1 MSPSSHHG
9 ALCGAG
15 EGRVQLSFYQP
26 PDVGSKKRKHADGEG
41 DASEADSEAAA
52 LREQRRALIR
62 GLRDCARTRDAS
74 GALAIFGQMEAASM
88 TPESADCS
96 LLLHLFS
103 EAEPAPL
110 YAESVRLF
118 DAARAAGIEL
128 GEPSWSGM
136 IRLHCVSGQIGRAEE
151 ALVQMRAAGVEPRL
165 RSFSPLLAAA
175 GKTGDRRL
183 AASTCRR
190 MRAVGLSPAVPD
202 FVALGRMH
210 LVQARCARD
219 RARCARD
226 LTARTCDE

>member
-1 MSPSSHHG
+1 M
-9 ALCGAG
+9 
-15 EGRVQLSFYQP
+15 QLSLVPQP
-26 PDVGSKKRKHADGEG
+26 PASASASRDPRKRKQADSEV

-52 LREQRRALIR
+52 LRKQRHTLIRALR
-62 GLRDCARTRDAS
+62 ECARTRDAS

-88 TPESADCS
+88 TLESADCS

-118 DAARAAGIEL
+118 DAARAAGVEL

-136 IRLHCVSGQIGRAEE
+136 VRLHCVSGQIGRAEE
-151 ALVQMRAAGVEPRL
+151 ALAQMRAAGVEPRL

-183 AASTCRR
+183 AASACRR
-190 MRAVGLSPAVPD
+190 MRAAGLSPAVPD

-210 LVQARCARD
+210 LMQARSRGM
-219 RARCARD
+219 RARFDGADVRRMMTLSLARRA
-226 LTARTCDE
+226 TAQA